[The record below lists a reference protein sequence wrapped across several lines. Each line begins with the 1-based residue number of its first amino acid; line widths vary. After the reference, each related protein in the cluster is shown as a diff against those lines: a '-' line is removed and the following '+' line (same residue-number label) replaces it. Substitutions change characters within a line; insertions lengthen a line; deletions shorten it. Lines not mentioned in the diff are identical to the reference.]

1 MIIKHLF
8 LQIMKDRYFRII
20 WIVFCILNGLLLFQ
34 RYNMQNTVEKE
45 EQRIYDDYKGEIT
58 SQKIRQIIDGTTE
71 LDKKVKEGDE
81 SLKNLSCK
89 TYSEYMKGNYNLYQ
103 SVYKNYKY
111 AYEYKDF
118 AAEMSEQYKDFKNR
132 KLRYYYDYADE
143 NVLLNYDMY
152 TLFCVLLA
160 IYIGCKS
167 VEQDREAKMFIN
179 LTLSRRGIRNVY
191 KNKCISLIL
200 CNCLIVALFEVEN
213 IGIACLMGNLDGF
226 FQPIYAL
233 EEYKKCLF
241 SGSILSAWL
250 MGMTGVAI
258 VCILMCYLSMTI
270 SLVVRNAVLS
280 MIAGCLLYAF
290 LVVLYFTVDS
300 GTNPIGQLAVG
311 NSILDNRYFLPD
323 CGIYGLA
330 ACLMGCLAVKISGK
344 IDISRE

>member
-1 MIIKHLF
+1 
-8 LQIMKDRYFRII
+8 
-20 WIVFCILNGLLLFQ
+20 
-34 RYNMQNTVEKE
+34 
-45 EQRIYDDYKGEIT
+45 
-58 SQKIRQIIDGTTE
+58 
-71 LDKKVKEGDE
+71 
-81 SLKNLSCK
+81 
-89 TYSEYMKGNYNLYQ
+89 
-103 SVYKNYKY
+103 
-111 AYEYKDF
+111 
-118 AAEMSEQYKDFKNR
+118 
-132 KLRYYYDYADE
+132 
-143 NVLLNYDMY
+143 
-152 TLFCVLLA
+152 
-160 IYIGCKS
+160 
-167 VEQDREAKMFIN
+167 
-179 LTLSRRGIRNVY
+179 
-191 KNKCISLIL
+191 
-200 CNCLIVALFEVEN
+200 
-213 IGIACLMGNLDGF
+213 MGNLDGLV
-226 FQPIYAL
+226 QPIYAL

-250 MGMTGVAI
+250 MGMAGVAI